1 MGERWDALWRNA
13 RLATMASGD
22 GGWGEVPGGAI
33 AVLDGRIAWVGP
45 EAELPADAARRA
57 ERLHDAGGRWIT
69 PALVDCHTHL
79 VFAGDRADEFE
90 RRLRGE
96 SYEEIA
102 RSGGGILSTVRATRA
117 ADEDTLFRSAARRAR
132 RLLAEG
138 VTAIEVKSGYG
149 LDLDSEIRM
158 LRVGRRLGRE
168 LPLTVRTTLLAAHA
182 LPPEHEG
189 EREEFLRR
197 VREEILPRAADEAL
211 ADAVDAFCDEI
222 AFTPRECEEV
232 LRAGA
237 ELGLDLRLHA
247 DQLSDQGGAA
257 LAARLEAR
265 SADHLEFTSDAGVAA
280 MAGSGT
286 VAVLLPGAFHFL
298 GGDRVPPVEAFRS
311 RGVAMAVATD
321 LNPGSS
327 PLASLLLAMN
337 LACVHFGLTPLEA
350 LAGVTRHGARVLGLE
365 AERGTLEEAKAA
377 DFVLWDVG
385 HPRELAYWAGAN
397 PCAGVVRAGRALP
410 SEGMLGQAQLPS
422 EEAENDEG
430 PISSLQG

>member
-1 MGERWDALWRNA
+1 MAERWDALWRNA
-13 RLATMASGD
+13 ALATMADGD
-22 GGWGEVPGGAI
+22 GGWGVIASGAI
-33 AVLDGRIAWVGP
+33 AVRDGRIAWIGP
-45 EAELPADAARRA
+45 EADLPGDAERRAATVRDAA
-57 ERLHDAGGRWIT
+57 GRWIT

-79 VFAGDRADEFE
+79 VFGGDRADEFE

-96 SYEEIA
+96 SYQEIA

-117 ADEDTLFRSAARRAR
+117 ADEESLYRSAARRAR

-138 VTAIEVKSGYG
+138 VTTIEVKSGYG
-149 LDLDSEIRM
+149 LGVDSELRM

-168 LPLTVRTTLLAAHA
+168 LPLTVRTTLLSAHA
-182 LPPEHEG
+182 LPPEFEG
-189 EREEFLRR
+189 DRAGFLRR
-197 VREEILPRAADEAL
+197 VREEILPRAAAEGL

-222 AFTPRECEEV
+222 AFSRRECEGV
-232 LRAGA
+232 LRDGA

-257 LAARLEAR
+257 LAARLGAR
-265 SADHLEFTSDAGVAA
+265 SADHLEYTSDEGVAA

-286 VAVLLPGAFHFL
+286 VAVLLPGAYHFL
-298 GGDRVPPVEAFRS
+298 GGDRVPPVEAFRT

-397 PCAGVVRAGRALP
+397 PSAAVVRAGRPLPTEGMPGEAEPP
-410 SEGMLGQAQLPS
+410 SEG
-422 EEAENDEG
+422 AENDEG
-430 PISSLQG
+430 P